1 MNSTPHTSPPAT
13 VAAPDI
19 RQVRRAIVA
28 SVIGNGFEWFDFTA
42 YVYFSKI
49 IADVFFSVGGSVLS
63 MSLALATFASGFLV
77 RPIGGVLLGRY
88 ADRVGRPRALSL
100 VMLMMCAGTLLL
112 GLVPGYATL
121 GIAAPLLVLVARL
134 IQGLAIGAQ
143 FGLSS
148 VMIVETA
155 PPGKKMFY
163 GSFNMSSQALAVL
176 LSSGCG
182 YLLTT
187 YLAPATLT
195 HWGWRVPFLL
205 GALVG
210 PLGFYI
216 RHHIAEPPEFEALRK
231 QVQKG
236 AARAFRLRD
245 FVREQ
250 GDAALCAMGVMII
263 GTASNYLWNAYL
275 PVYVE
280 RQLHL
285 PLKSALLGT
294 FVGGVINFLL
304 FPLSGKLADR
314 FGAYRLFYPLV
325 ISWLLCTFPLFWYIV
340 SAPSLTRLFV
350 AQIVASIF
358 QVAIAGA
365 HPGMLATLFPAK
377 ARSTGVALSY
387 NLAVTLF
394 GGLAP
399 LTVATLTE
407 VTGSHYVPAFYV
419 SFAALLSLGLVKL
432 TRTGQAALA
441 TDRAEKQ
448 GFFRRSRAATVVER
462 APSATTER

>member
-1 MNSTPHTSPPAT
+1 
-13 VAAPDI
+13 
-19 RQVRRAIVA
+19 
-28 SVIGNGFEWFDFTA
+28 
-42 YVYFSKI
+42 
-49 IADVFFSVGGSVLS
+49 
-63 MSLALATFASGFLV
+63 
-77 RPIGGVLLGRY
+77 
-88 ADRVGRPRALSL
+88 
-100 VMLMMCAGTLLL
+100 
-112 GLVPGYATL
+112 
-121 GIAAPLLVLVARL
+121 
-134 IQGLAIGAQ
+134 
-143 FGLSS
+143 
-148 VMIVETA
+148 
-155 PPGKKMFY
+155 
-163 GSFNMSSQALAVL
+163 MSSQALAVL

-236 AARAFRLRD
+236 AARTFRLRD

-294 FVGGVINFLL
+294 FAGGVINFLL

-358 QVAIAGA
+358 QVAIAGS

-377 ARSTGVALSY
+377 TRSTGVALSY

-419 SFAALLSLGLVKL
+419 AFAALVSLGLVTL

-441 TDRAEKQ
+441 TDRSEKQ
-448 GFFRRSRAATVVER
+448 GFFRRTRAAPMVES
-462 APSATTER
+462 APSATTKR

>member
-1 MNSTPHTSPPAT
+1 MNLTNHESAPPPA
-13 VAAPDI
+13 APES
-19 RQVRRAIVA
+19 RQARRALVA
-28 SVIGNGFEWFDFTA
+28 SVIGNGFEWFDFMA

-49 IADVFFSVGGSVLS
+49 IAAVFFSVGSSVVS
-63 MSLALATFASGFLV
+63 MSLALATFALGFLV
-77 RPIGGVLLGRY
+77 RPVGGVLLGIY
-88 ADRVGRPRALSL
+88 ADRVGRTRTLSL

-112 GLVPGYATL
+112 GLAPGYATL
-121 GIAAPLLVLVARL
+121 GVAAPLMVLLARL
-134 IQGLAIGAQ
+134 IQGLAIGGQ
-143 FGLSS
+143 FSLSS
-148 VMIVETA
+148 VVVVETA

-163 GSFNMSSQALAVL
+163 GSFNMSSQALAML
-176 LSSGCG
+176 LSSGCS
-182 YLLTT
+182 YLLINNLSTSS
-187 YLAPATLT
+187 LAT
-195 HWGWRVPFLL
+195 WGWRVPFLI

-216 RHHIAEPPEFEALRK
+216 RHNIAESPEFEALRK
-231 QVQKG
+231 QVRTG
-236 AARAFRLRD
+236 ATRAFRLRD

-280 RQLHL
+280 HQLHL

-294 FVGGVINFLL
+294 FIGGVINFLL
-304 FPLSGKLADR
+304 FPVSGKLADK

-325 ISWLLCTFPLFWYIV
+325 ISWLLCTFPLFWFVV
-340 SAPSLTRLFV
+340 SAPSLTRLFI
-350 AQIVASIF
+350 AQIIASIF
-358 QVAIAGA
+358 QVAIAGP
-365 HPGMLATLFPAK
+365 HPGMLATIFPAK

-407 VTGSHYVPAFYV
+407 VTGSQYVPAFYV
-419 SFAALLSLGLVKL
+419 VFAALVSLALVAF
-432 TRTGQAALA
+432 TRTGQTALA
-441 TDRAEKQ
+441 SDRADKKH
-448 GFFRRSRAATVVER
+448 FLSVRRVPPTA
-462 APSATTER
+462 

>member
-1 MNSTPHTSPPAT
+1 MNLTNHESAPPPA
-13 VAAPDI
+13 APES
-19 RQVRRAIVA
+19 RQARRALVA
-28 SVIGNGFEWFDFTA
+28 SVIGNGFEWFDFMA

-49 IADVFFSVGGSVLS
+49 IAAVFFSVGSSVVS
-63 MSLALATFASGFLV
+63 MSLALATFALGFLV
-77 RPIGGVLLGRY
+77 RPVGGVLLGIY
-88 ADRVGRPRALSL
+88 ADRVGRTRALSL

-112 GLVPGYATL
+112 GLAPGYATL
-121 GIAAPLLVLVARL
+121 GVAAPLMVLLARL
-134 IQGLAIGAQ
+134 IQGLAIGGQ
-143 FGLSS
+143 FSLSS
-148 VMIVETA
+148 VVVVETA

-163 GSFNMSSQALAVL
+163 GSFNMSSQALAML
-176 LSSGCG
+176 LSSGCS
-182 YLLTT
+182 YLLINNLSTSSLTT
-187 YLAPATLT
+187 
-195 HWGWRVPFLL
+195 WGWRVPFLI

-216 RHHIAEPPEFEALRK
+216 RHNIAESLEFEALRK
-231 QVQKG
+231 QVCTG
-236 AARAFRLRD
+236 ATRAFRLRD
-245 FVREQ
+245 FAREQ

-280 RQLHL
+280 HQLHL

-294 FVGGVINFLL
+294 FIGGVINFLL
-304 FPLSGKLADR
+304 FPVSGKLADK

-325 ISWLLCTFPLFWYIV
+325 IGWLLCTFPLFWFIV
-340 SAPSLTRLFV
+340 SAPSLTRLFI
-350 AQIVASIF
+350 AQIIASIF
-358 QVAIAGA
+358 QVAIAGP
-365 HPGMLATLFPAK
+365 HPGMLATIFPAK

-419 SFAALLSLGLVKL
+419 VFAALVSLALVAF
-432 TRTGQAALA
+432 TRTGQTALA
-441 TDRAEKQ
+441 SDRADKKH
-448 GFFRRSRAATVVER
+448 FFSVRR
-462 APSATTER
+462 APPTA

>member
-1 MNSTPHTSPPAT
+1 MNLTNHESAPPPA
-13 VAAPDI
+13 APES
-19 RQVRRAIVA
+19 RQARRALVA
-28 SVIGNGFEWFDFTA
+28 SVIGNGFEWFDFMA

-49 IADVFFSVGGSVLS
+49 IAQVFFSVGSSVVS
-63 MSLALATFASGFLV
+63 MSLALATFALGFLV
-77 RPIGGVLLGRY
+77 RPVGGVLLGIY
-88 ADRVGRPRALSL
+88 ADRVGRTRALSL

-112 GLVPGYATL
+112 GLAPGYATL
-121 GIAAPLLVLVARL
+121 GVAAPLMVLLARL
-134 IQGLAIGAQ
+134 IQGLAIGGQ
-143 FGLSS
+143 FSLSS
-148 VMIVETA
+148 VVVVETA

-163 GSFNMSSQALAVL
+163 GSFNMSSQALAML
-176 LSSGCG
+176 LSSGCS
-182 YLLTT
+182 YLLINNLSTSSLTT
-187 YLAPATLT
+187 
-195 HWGWRVPFLL
+195 WGWRVPFLI
-205 GALVG
+205 GSLVG

-216 RHHIAEPPEFEALRK
+216 RHNVAESPEFEALRK
-231 QVQKG
+231 QVRTG
-236 AARAFRLRD
+236 ATRAFRLRD

-280 RQLHL
+280 HQLHL

-294 FVGGVINFLL
+294 FIGGVINFLL
-304 FPLSGKLADR
+304 FPVSGKLADK

-325 ISWLLCTFPLFWYIV
+325 ISWLLCTFPLFWFIV
-340 SAPSLTRLFV
+340 SAPSLTRLFI
-350 AQIVASIF
+350 AQIIASIF
-358 QVAIAGA
+358 QVAIAGP
-365 HPGMLATLFPAK
+365 HPGMLATIFPAK

-419 SFAALLSLGLVKL
+419 VFAALVSLALVAF
-432 TRTGQAALA
+432 TRTGQTALA
-441 TDRAEKQ
+441 SDRADKKH
-448 GFFRRSRAATVVER
+448 FF
-462 APSATTER
+462 SAQRVPPTA

>member
-1 MNSTPHTSPPAT
+1 MNLTNHESAPPPAAT
-13 VAAPDI
+13 ES
-19 RQVRRAIVA
+19 RQARRALVA
-28 SVIGNGFEWFDFTA
+28 SVIGNGFEWFDFMA

-49 IADVFFSVGGSVLS
+49 IAAVFFSVGSSVVS
-63 MSLALATFASGFLV
+63 MSLALATFALGFLV
-77 RPIGGVLLGRY
+77 RPVGGVLLGIY
-88 ADRVGRPRALSL
+88 ADRVGRTRTLSL

-112 GLVPGYATL
+112 GLAPGYATL
-121 GIAAPLLVLVARL
+121 GVAAPLMVLLARL
-134 IQGLAIGAQ
+134 IQGLAIGGQ
-143 FGLSS
+143 FSLSS
-148 VMIVETA
+148 VVVVETA

-163 GSFNMSSQALAVL
+163 GSFNMSSQALAML
-176 LSSGCG
+176 LSSGCS
-182 YLLTT
+182 YLLINNLSTSS
-187 YLAPATLT
+187 LAT
-195 HWGWRVPFLL
+195 WGWRVPFLI

-216 RHHIAEPPEFEALRK
+216 RHNIAESPEFEALRK
-231 QVQKG
+231 QVRTG
-236 AARAFRLRD
+236 ATRAFRLRD

-280 RQLHL
+280 HQLHL

-294 FVGGVINFLL
+294 FIGGVINFLL
-304 FPLSGKLADR
+304 FPVSGKLADK

-325 ISWLLCTFPLFWYIV
+325 ISWLLCTFPLFWFIV
-340 SAPSLTRLFV
+340 SAPSLTRLFI
-350 AQIVASIF
+350 AQIIASIF
-358 QVAIAGA
+358 QVAIAGP
-365 HPGMLATLFPAK
+365 HPGMLATIFPAK

-407 VTGSHYVPAFYV
+407 VTGSQYVPAFYV
-419 SFAALLSLGLVKL
+419 VFAALVSLALVAF
-432 TRTGQAALA
+432 TRTGQTALA
-441 TDRAEKQ
+441 SDRADKKH
-448 GFFRRSRAATVVER
+448 FFSVQRVPPTA
-462 APSATTER
+462 